1 MPAYS
6 IEKLAHKL
14 ETPAIGHLPENK
26 AHIQLNTA
34 QGAIETFVGTDGIND
49 IYLIDARSGLG
60 PPDVLLNWD
69 PGEDLIV
76 FVNQQEMPLTV
87 DLSDGVTTFAAAGTV
102 VARIP
107 EASVAEADSMVLG
120 LSSSSLKFDFFDL
133 DEGSTPV
140 SLIRI

>member
-49 IYLIDARSGLG
+49 IYLGLG
-60 PPDVLLNWD
+60 PPDVLLNWV